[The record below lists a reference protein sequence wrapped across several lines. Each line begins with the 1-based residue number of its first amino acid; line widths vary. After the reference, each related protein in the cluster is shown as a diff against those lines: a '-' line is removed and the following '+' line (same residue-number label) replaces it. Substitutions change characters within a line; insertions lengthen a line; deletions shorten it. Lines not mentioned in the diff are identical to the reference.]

1 MIRAENLGENTVVE
15 IRGEGKDIIMEYY
28 HIITETLSMISDDR
42 LAVVAFVEATRD
54 AVETALG
61 EGEKNGQSKD
71 TDSEASYEVRFDN
84 LS

>member
-1 MIRAENLGENTVVE
+1 MIRAENMGENTVVE

-28 HIITETLSMISDDR
+28 HIITETLTMISDDK
-42 LAVVAFVEATRD
+42 LAVAAFIEATRD

-61 EGEKNGQSKD
+61 EGEKNGQSED
-71 TDSEASYEVRFDN
+71 TDSEASYEVRLDN

>member
-42 LAVVAFVEATRD
+42 LAVVAFIEATRD

-61 EGEKNGQSKD
+61 EGEKNGQPEADD
-71 TDSEASYEVRFDN
+71 TEASYEVRFDHI
-84 LS
+84 S